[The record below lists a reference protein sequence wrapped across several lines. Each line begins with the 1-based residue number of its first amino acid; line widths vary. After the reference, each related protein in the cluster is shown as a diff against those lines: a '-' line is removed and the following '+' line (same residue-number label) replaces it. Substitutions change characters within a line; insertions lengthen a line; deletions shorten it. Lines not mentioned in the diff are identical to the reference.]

1 MGVALIQRGGRPQGA
16 STHALVV
23 QRACS
28 YTCGDVVTADF
39 AAYWDEGKPTCTLPS
54 LPPIGPALPWD
65 APGVWAIWLG
75 LVGFFGLLYWAML
88 VNRSYGRD
96 PRSRA
101 EWVLGWTAATLFVAG
116 FGAYLIVYF
125 PADDALMPLSDGG
138 LLPRV

>member
-1 MGVALIQRGGRPQGA
+1 MSARYLWHTSDVGRTRANAGERVRTQGA
-16 STHALVV
+16 PTHALVV

-28 YTCGDVVTADF
+28 YRSGDVVTADF

-88 VNRSYGRD
+88 VNRS
-96 PRSRA
+96 
-101 EWVLGWTAATLFVAG
+101 
-116 FGAYLIVYF
+116 
-125 PADDALMPLSDGG
+125 
-138 LLPRV
+138 